1 MSTTELCEGQDV
13 ENLQGQREGDK
24 KMEWQGS
31 KMR

>member
-1 MSTTELCEGQDV
+1 MNGTELCERCV
-13 ENLQGQREGDK
+13 ENMQEQREGDK